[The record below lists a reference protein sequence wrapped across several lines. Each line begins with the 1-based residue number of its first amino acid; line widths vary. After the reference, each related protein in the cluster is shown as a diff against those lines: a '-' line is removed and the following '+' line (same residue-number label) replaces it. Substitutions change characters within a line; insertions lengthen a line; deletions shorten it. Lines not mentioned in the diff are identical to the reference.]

1 MREGISYKTAVDI
14 AGYSVES
21 TEEIPPPMQQIVQKA
36 LSQQLYTRV
45 YFDLETTGFGKSMKC
60 FSCLFFCQTQ
70 CM

>member
-45 YFDLETTGFGKSMKC
+45 YFDLETTEFGKFIIFFHFY
-60 FSCLFFCQTQ
+60 FSPTQ